1 MGKYDGVVCL
11 AGAALGLMGLGYGIG
26 MRSKLAKVSEKLD
39 CSIDELA
46 NKAPIDIPN
55 DMIERAV
62 EKAVAEKA
70 KESVGKAT
78 DVAVAAVK
86 RDMHKQISDA
96 VEEEYNTVKEQVLEN
111 LVEEASKID
120 VKRVRA
126 DIEKAA
132 KEAAMK
138 KFDDNLDD
146 ILETHTREFENVT
159 KIYQAIANTMAPA
172 QNQTNN
178 NREVTLR
185 LG

>member
-1 MGKYDGVVCL
+1 MSKYDGIVGL
-11 AGAALGLMGLGYGIG
+11 AGATLGLIGLGYGIG
-26 MRSKLAKVSEKLD
+26 MRSKMAKISEKLD

-46 NKAPIDIPN
+46 SKTPIDIPN

-62 EKAVAEKA
+62 EKAVADKA
-70 KESVGKAT
+70 RESVSKAT
-78 DVAVAAVK
+78 DIAVAAVK

-96 VEEEYNTVKEQVLEN
+96 VEEEYNSVKAQVLEN
-111 LVEEASKID
+111 LVTEAAKVD

-132 KEAAMK
+132 KERAME

-146 ILETHTREFENVT
+146 ILENHTREFENVT
-159 KIYQAIANTMAPA
+159 KIYQAIANIMAPA
-172 QNQTNN
+172 QNQTSN